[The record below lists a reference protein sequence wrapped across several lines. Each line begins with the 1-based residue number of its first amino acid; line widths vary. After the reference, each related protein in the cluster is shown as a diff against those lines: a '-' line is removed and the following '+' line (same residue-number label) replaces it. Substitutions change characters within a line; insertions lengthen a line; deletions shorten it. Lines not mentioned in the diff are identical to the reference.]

1 MEDIVIEIA
10 RFEHMTEAEMLVSL
24 LKSEGIECYVRDSIS
39 SSNFFGSVDI
49 GGAKV
54 ELLKK
59 DARRALDIMKE
70 YNYEIP
76 EELREINL
84 LKNTEQDNNGIDNT
98 ITDDENEYDIEGC
111 YYETSKE
118 DASIDNEVIERRKA
132 RLSKQMTVILIIMAI
147 LFGSLLFL
155 NKYYTR

>member
-1 MEDIVIEIA
+1 MEDKVIEIA
-10 RFEHMTEAEMLVSL
+10 RFEHTTEAEMLASL
-24 LKSEGIECYVRDSIS
+24 LKSQGIECYVRDSIS

-76 EELREINL
+76 GELREI
-84 LKNTEQDNNGIDNT
+84 TTSEEQENINSDGNEGISG
-98 ITDDENEYDIEGC
+98 ENEEDNGDNYDEADDS
-111 YYETSKE
+111 ETGY
-118 DASIDNEVIERRKA
+118 DEVVYANNKA
-132 RLSKQMTVILIIMAI
+132 RLSKQMTIIIVIIVIL
-147 LFGSLLFL
+147 LGLLIFM
-155 NKYYTR
+155 NKYYNG

>member
-59 DARRALDIMKE
+59 DARQIGRASC
-70 YNYEIP
+70 
-76 EELREINL
+76 RER
-84 LKNTEQDNNGIDNT
+84 
-98 ITDDENEYDIEGC
+98 
-111 YYETSKE
+111 
-118 DASIDNEVIERRKA
+118 V
-132 RLSKQMTVILIIMAI
+132 
-147 LFGSLLFL
+147 
-155 NKYYTR
+155 